1 MVYVPGGSGSS
12 YFPSN
17 PLATVFVPLVIYDPG
32 IGSPA
37 VLEISPE
44 TVWALTP
51 IAVDMKA
58 KQMMKTLFCICR
70 SKYIQGEIS
79 QTLIN
84 SYTTLINCDKKM
96 VFDSK
101 RFTA

>member
-1 MVYVPGGSGSS
+1 VPGDSWSA

-17 PLATVFVPLVIYDPG
+17 PLATAFVPLVIYDPG
-32 IGSPA
+32 TVSPA

-44 TVWALTP
+44 TDWALTP
-51 IAVDMKA
+51 IVVDMKA

-84 SYTTLINCDKKM
+84 SYTTLINSHNKKG
-96 VFDSK
+96 VKSQ
-101 RFTA
+101 RFAP